1 MKTNPIVYA
10 ASLSLRDT
18 NEELVEMMRQMRAA
32 RQAGVDA
39 VICCVSGF
47 ENDPR
52 ELWQIP
58 EVRAFFRRLVTHG
71 FISWLDVFAGMN
83 PDPNTP
89 EVLRMGFGACE
100 VWLISEGVDIGAA
113 DITLTATVLE
123 DLKAVLHIAN
133 EVSDAMIGS

>member
-1 MKTNPIVYA
+1 MNKHPIVYA
-10 ASLSLRDT
+10 ASLTLRDT
-18 NEELVEMMRQMRAA
+18 NEELVEMMRQMKAA
-32 RQAGVDA
+32 RQAGFDA

-47 ENDPR
+47 ENDRR

-89 EVLRMGFGACE
+89 EVLRMGLGACE

-113 DITLTATVLE
+113 DMTLTATILE
-123 DLKAVLHIAN
+123 ELKAVLNKAN
-133 EVSDAMIGS
+133 EVSDAMIGA

>member
-1 MKTNPIVYA
+1 MKKHPLVFA
-10 ASLSLRDT
+10 ASLTLRDT
-18 NEELVEMMRQMRAA
+18 NEELVDMMRQMKAA
-32 RQAGVDA
+32 RKAGVDA

-47 ENDPR
+47 ENDTR

-71 FISWLDVFAGMN
+71 FISWLDVFAGMD

-113 DITLTATVLE
+113 NITLTATMLE
-123 DLKAVLHIAN
+123 DLKAVLHKAN
-133 EVSDAMIGS
+133 EVSDAMIGA